1 MRIRLGAHVDGDRA
15 GDEFVRPADE
25 SRVSLVILSGRM
37 ADGGWRMADG
47 GWRMTADG

>member
-25 SRVSLVILSGRM
+25 SRVLRVILSAVM
-37 ADGGWRMADG
+37 TDDG
-47 GWRMTADG
+47 